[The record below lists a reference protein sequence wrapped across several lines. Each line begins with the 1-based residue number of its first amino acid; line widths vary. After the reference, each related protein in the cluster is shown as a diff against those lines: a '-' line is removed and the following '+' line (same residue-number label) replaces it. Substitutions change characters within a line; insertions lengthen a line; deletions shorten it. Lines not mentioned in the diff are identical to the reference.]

1 MNAPDSLP
9 PREPRPLSDAILARL
24 RAALEGR
31 LAGPAGPDGE
41 LRDALLAAAAEARQ
55 RSLRAEE
62 LIVVLKTVLEDLTA
76 NRAGL
81 KTSDEIKL
89 REWLV
94 TTSIRAYYGR
104 E

>member
-9 PREPRPLSDAILARL
+9 PPEPRSLSDAILARL
-24 RAALEGR
+24 RAALADR
-31 LAGPAGPDGE
+31 INRPAEPD
-41 LRDALLAAAAEARQ
+41 DALRETLLIAATEARE
-55 RSLRAEE
+55 RALRAEE
-62 LIVVLKTVLEDLTA
+62 LIVALKMILAELTEHRTGVKA
-76 NRAGL
+76 
-81 KTSDEIKL
+81 SDEVRL